1 MTRRSGGLNL
11 DRFLF
16 RAGKARTLAGLA
28 HENQRV
34 MDDSTTKALISAR
47 RPAGIAV
54 RTRLAQIVGKM
65 DGVMVR
71 YRFWI
76 GTNHHHEVTG
86 CGQLRAQ
93 SAEGL
98 LWIRVAGEVSRVSGV
113 EFVFHSFWLTRRGM
127 ILLVANLLEERT
139 PQTWVAQETFVHSV
153 SAFDRK
159 LKTEAA
165 RWLDRAGARRPL
177 PGT

>member
-1 MTRRSGGLNL
+1 MEDT
-11 DRFLF
+11 
-16 RAGKARTLAGLA
+16 
-28 HENQRV
+28 
-34 MDDSTTKALISAR
+34 TTKPLISAR

-65 DGVMVR
+65 DGVTVC

-76 GTNHHHEVTG
+76 GANPRHEVTG
-86 CGQLRAQ
+86 YGQLRVK
-93 SAEGL
+93 SGEGL
-98 LWIRVAGEVSRVSGV
+98 LWVRVAGEVSRVSGV

-127 ILLVANLLEERT
+127 ILLAASLLEERT
-139 PQTWVAQETFVHSV
+139 PQTWTAQETFIQLV

-159 LKTEAA
+159 LKAEAVH
-165 RWLDRAGARRPL
+165 WLDRAGARRPL

>member
-1 MTRRSGGLNL
+1 M
-11 DRFLF
+11 
-16 RAGKARTLAGLA
+16 
-28 HENQRV
+28 EEP
-34 MDDSTTKALISAR
+34 TTKLLISAR

-65 DGVMVR
+65 DGVMVC

-76 GTNHHHEVTG
+76 GTNPSHAVTG
-86 CGQLRAQ
+86 CGQLRVK

-98 LWIRVAGEVSRVSGV
+98 LWVRVAGEVSRVSGV

-127 ILLVANLLEERT
+127 ILLVADLLEERT
-139 PQTWVAQETFVHSV
+139 PPTRTVPETFIQPV
-153 SAFDRK
+153 SAVDRK

-165 RWLDRAGARRPL
+165 RWLDRAAWKKSGQLAL
-177 PGT
+177 G